1 MAVQFF
7 DRSALSGAGGLVRE
21 EVRAWKMQWS
31 KGGKD
36 AGFSPSPK
44 PEEPLCL
51 VPMTPGLCDRTGK
64 SLSLL
69 TSDSRN
75 ASTHS
80 RLWMLK

>member
-1 MAVQFF
+1 MAVLFP

-36 AGFSPSPK
+36 AGFSPTSPR

-64 SLSLL
+64 SVSLL
-69 TSDSRN
+69 TSDSL
-75 ASTHS
+75 SWLYTF
-80 RLWMLK
+80 